1 MDAARCEPPV
11 AAPSGAAAQTARTP
25 KILGRID
32 VAGTPLVITERE
44 ISFGNQQ
51 MKCDD
56 VVGIR
61 YGVYK
66 HYINGIRT
74 SQSYAVWLTDGRSTM
89 FIECA
94 KGFFVSSSTI
104 ETRYQEALK
113 ALYTAVMIPLIQ
125 SFLAN
130 LDKGTGFRISEVTF
144 DKNGIHRSN
153 SFGAVHK
160 GLVGAWVSL
169 TGGR

>member
-1 MDAARCEPPV
+1 MDAPRGEPAILATSRVTAPV
-11 AAPSGAAAQTARTP
+11 ARTP
-25 KILGRID
+25 NILARID
-32 VAGTPLVITERE
+32 VAGTALVITESE

-104 ETRYQEALK
+104 ESRYQEALK
-113 ALYTAVMIPLIQ
+113 TLYTAV
-125 SFLAN
+125 
-130 LDKGTGFRISEVTF
+130 R
-144 DKNGIHRSN
+144 RC
-153 SFGAVHK
+153 
-160 GLVGAWVSL
+160 
-169 TGGR
+169 

>member
-1 MDAARCEPPV
+1 
-11 AAPSGAAAQTARTP
+11 
-25 KILGRID
+25 
-32 VAGTPLVITERE
+32 
-44 ISFGNQQ
+44 

-74 SQSYAVWLTDGRSTM
+74 SQSYAVWLTDRRSTM

-125 SFLAN
+125 SF
-130 LDKGTGFRISEVTF
+130 
-144 DKNGIHRSN
+144 
-153 SFGAVHK
+153 
-160 GLVGAWVSL
+160 
-169 TGGR
+169 